1 MAVKFLNPL
10 LSGGVKKMSNKYEQV
25 GLNKQEYDVI
35 VRDLGREP
43 SELELAMY
51 GVLWSEHCSYKH
63 SKKLLRNFPTKGERV
78 VQGPGENAGI
88 LDGGDGLGIVFKI
101 ESHNH
106 PSAVEPYQGAATGVG
121 GIVRDIFSMGA
132 RPIALLNSL
141 RFGSLQKPRNRFLME
156 GVVRGIAGYG
166 NCLGIPDVGGEIYFD
181 ECYDENPL
189 VNAMCLGLID
199 INKIK
204 KGTAKGTGNIVM
216 LVGATTGRDGILGAS
231 FASANLDEDSEEK
244 RPSVQ
249 VGDPFMEKLLLE
261 ACMELV
267 DNPYVV
273 GVQDLGAAGIT
284 SSACE
289 MAARAESGLELHLDK
304 VHVRE
309 EEMNALEIMLS
320 ESQERMLYV
329 VEPQGVETVKKVFNK
344 WGLTAAEIGKVT
356 DTKKIE
362 IFKDGKMYASIPSM
376 SIVEGVP
383 LRDPKREKPKYLDQI
398 QQESCPQGDV
408 DFSKVIVEM
417 LSHEN
422 IASRKWVYS
431 QYDHMVQNNTVVR
444 PGQGVGAVRIKG
456 TKKAIGM
463 TVDCNPLYPYL
474 DPYKGGQM
482 VVLESYRNLVAGGFK
497 PTGITNCLNYP
508 NPEYPENYYVF
519 EESIKGIAQA
529 CKELNTPVT
538 GGNVSL
544 YNQGINTKI
553 HPTPVIGMIG
563 LIDDYDKAVTTSFK
577 GEGKAIYVIGELSD
591 TLGGSAFQKIAYGKV
606 CGKLPEV
613 NLEEEVN
620 MANCIIDLVDRGL
633 ISSATDISQGG
644 LAIAI
649 SKACI
654 KGNVG
659 ANIILDYGD
668 ITTALFAE
676 AKGYLVS
683 VDKENVQE
691 LEAALDESGV
701 KKDFIGNTQIG
712 DITIK
717 NRNELIVKLSVKD
730 SAKLW
735 ETALE
740 RMVSGV
746 SIK

>member
-1 MAVKFLNPL
+1 
-10 LSGGVKKMSNKYEQV
+10 MSKKYEMV
-25 GLNKQEYDVI
+25 GLNKEEYDVI
-35 VRDLGREP
+35 LKDLGREP

-63 SKKLLRNFPTKGERV
+63 SKKLLKNFPTTGERV

-141 RFGSLQKPRNRFLME
+141 RFGSLKKSRNRFLIS
-156 GVVRGIAGYG
+156 GVVSGIAGYG

-181 ECYDENPL
+181 DCYDENPL

-199 INKIK
+199 VSKIK
-204 KGTAKGTGNIVM
+204 KGIAKGAGNIVM

-231 FASANLDEDSEEK
+231 FASANLDEDSEDK

-273 GVQDLGAAGIT
+273 GVQDLGAAGLT

-289 MAARAESGLELHLDK
+289 MAARAESGLELHLDR

-309 EEMNALEIMLS
+309 DEMTALEIMLS

-329 VEPQGVETVKKVFNK
+329 VEPQGVQAVKEVFNK
-344 WGLTAAEIGKVT
+344 WGLAAAEIGTVT
-356 DTKKIE
+356 DTKRIE
-362 IFKDGKMYASIPSM
+362 ILKDGKVYASIPSL

-383 LRDPKREKPKYLDQI
+383 LRDPKREVPKYLEELQKDN
-398 QQESCPQGDV
+398 CPKV
-408 DFSKVIVEM
+408 DIDYANLIKKM

-422 IASRKWVYS
+422 MASRKWVYS
-431 QYDHMVQNNTVVR
+431 QYDHMVQNNTVIR

-474 DPYKGGQM
+474 DPYKGGKM

-497 PTGITNCLNYP
+497 PMGITNCLNYP

-519 EESIKGIAQA
+519 EESVKGIADA
-529 CKELNTPVT
+529 CRQLDTPVT

-553 HPTPVIGMIG
+553 HPTPVIGMVGVIA
-563 LIDDYDKAVTTSFK
+563 DYDKAITTSFK
-577 GEGKAIYVIGELSD
+577 GEGKAIYVIGELSES
-591 TLGGSAFQKIAYGKV
+591 LGASAFQKIVYDKV
-606 CGKLPEV
+606 CGKLPEI
-613 NLEEEVN
+613 NMAEEVKI
-620 MANCIIDLVDRGL
+620 ADCILDLVSKGL

-649 SKACI
+649 SKSCI
-654 KGNVG
+654 KGEIG
-659 ANIILDYGD
+659 AD
-668 ITTALFAE
+668 ITLSHDDIKTALFAE
-676 AKGYLVS
+676 GQGYLVS
-683 VDKENVQE
+683 VDKGNILAFEE
-691 LEAALDESGV
+691 TLDQKGI
-701 KKDFIGNTQIG
+701 KKDFIGTTHKG
-712 DITIK
+712 DIIF
-717 NRNELIVKLSVKD
+717 RNKTEVL
-730 SAKLW
+730 AKLPIRDVTELW
-735 ETALE
+735 DTALE
-740 RMVSGV
+740 RMVTGV
-746 SIK
+746 STK